1 MTAAETAA
9 ETMGFREF
17 ADHLR
22 VKAGYVTELRK
33 AGRLVLTDDGK
44 RVRVA
49 ESLQLIA
56 DSRDPSRAGVVAR
69 HAEARGAEVT
79 APAADSGEDE
89 DDDTQTGGIT
99 GSHGWRRAKAQADK
113 EEALARKALRD
124 EQIELGTL
132 LVIDEVVASLA
143 TTITTLR
150 TGLQNL
156 RSTLAPSLAA
166 AQTEEQ
172 VGALLGEAIESALD
186 ECAREL
192 HSIAKGKAA

>member
-1 MTAAETAA
+1 MTAV
-9 ETMGFREF
+9 ETMAFREF

-22 VKAGYVTELRK
+22 VKPGYVTELRK

-49 ESLQLIA
+49 ESLRLIQ
-56 DSRDPSRAGVVAR
+56 DSSDPAKAGVAAR
-69 HAEARGAEVT
+69 HASARGEPT
-79 APAADSGEDE
+79 ASADADDGDDGDLDDETLATSGPTASHAA
-89 DDDTQTGGIT
+89 
-99 GSHGWRRAKAQADK
+99 RRAKAAADR
-113 EEALARKALRD
+113 EEAAARKALRD

-132 LVIDEVVASLA
+132 LVIDEVVSAV
-143 TTITTLR
+143 TTAITTLR

-172 VGALLGEAIESALD
+172 VGAVLGEAIESALE
-186 ECAREL
+186 ECARDL
-192 HSIAKGKAA
+192 HLIAKGRGA

>member
-1 MTAAETAA
+1 MTTV

-17 ADHLR
+17 ADHMR
-22 VKAGYVTELRK
+22 VRPGYVTELRK

-49 ESLQLIA
+49 ESQRLIE
-56 DSRDPSRAGVVAR
+56 DSRDPTKAGVAAR
-69 HAEARGAEVT
+69 HAAARGEAT
-79 APAADSGEDE
+79 NGGDDRDEDE
-89 DDDTQTGGIT
+89 LDDEALATSGPTA
-99 GSHGWRRAKAQADK
+99 SHAARRAKAAADR
-113 EEALARKALRD
+113 EEAAARKALRD
-124 EQIELGTL
+124 EQLELGTL
-132 LVIDEVVASLA
+132 LVIDEVVSAIA

-172 VGALLGEAIESALD
+172 VGAVLGEAIESALE
-186 ECAREL
+186 ECARDL
-192 HSIAKGKAA
+192 HHIAKGRGA

>member
-1 MTAAETAA
+1 MTAV

-22 VKAGYVTELRK
+22 VKPGYVTELRK

-49 ESLQLIA
+49 ESLRLIE
-56 DSRDPSRAGVVAR
+56 DSRDPSKAGVVAR
-69 HAEARGAEVT
+69 HAAVRGEPTTGTDDVGDDELDDEALATTGPT
-79 APAADSGEDE
+79 ASHAA
-89 DDDTQTGGIT
+89 
-99 GSHGWRRAKAQADK
+99 RRAKAAADR
-113 EEALARKALRD
+113 EEAAARKALRD

-132 LVIDEVVASLA
+132 LVIDEVVSAVA

-172 VGALLGEAIESALD
+172 VGAVLGEAIESALE
-186 ECAREL
+186 ECARDL
-192 HSIAKGKAA
+192 HLIAKGRGA